1 MVRSRV
7 FSDQEKRVKTDIP
20 FITFILQAVLIS
32 LSGVMAPGPITAAT
46 IGSGNRSPHAGA
58 FVAFGHGIVE
68 FPLMVLVFYGF
79 GRWFNVPAVKI
90 SIGVIGGIFLLI
102 MAWGM
107 IRSAGN
113 IENRDEKNSRSPLMS
128 GIILSAGNPYFL
140 IWWATVG
147 AVLVLN
153 SSNYGL
159 TGVII
164 FMIVHWLCDFIWFY
178 ILSIASY
185 KGGSVFGRRFQKIIF
200 GFCGI
205 FLFIFGIK
213 YIRDAFDLITA

>member
-1 MVRSRV
+1 
-7 FSDQEKRVKTDIP
+7 VKADIP
-20 FITFILQAVLIS
+20 FISFILQAVLIS

-58 FVAFGHGIVE
+58 FIALGHGIVE

-79 GRWFNVPAVKI
+79 GRWFNMPMIKI
-90 SIGVIGGIFLLI
+90 SIGMIGGIFLLI
-102 MAWGM
+102 MARGM
-107 IRSAGN
+107 IISAGR
-113 IENRDEKNSRSPLMS
+113 IEKTEENSSRSPLVS

-153 SSNYGL
+153 SSNYGI

-164 FMIVHWLCDFIWFY
+164 FMIAHWLCDFIWFY
-178 ILSIASY
+178 ILSIASF
-185 KGGSVFGRRFQKIIF
+185 KGGDIFGRKFQKIIF

-213 YIRDAFDLITA
+213 YIVDAFTLITA